1 MSEDQQQPPESV
13 NSQPET
19 PPTPETV
26 EQSPTRLEQNQVQP
40 FLKAQSIKALRGTIG
55 LLETIVEK
63 LEAEPVREIPPT
75 VTPPATTPVLNTTT
89 ATPEQESASR
99 LSVSASEASAADTP
113 TVAPKPTAQELADRQ
128 LPSPTKPKL
137 IDRILPSFRS
147 LQAFWDA
154 TLAKVRS
161 LLPAAWNEKLSDWG
175 LTGAIAGIVVVLLV
189 TTAALLPETPA
200 QVAKAPPNTIEAP
213 PELKAP
219 EPPQPVEVE
228 TPPPPELTPEQSL
241 IAGIQ
246 NQVAEITNR
255 YGNGL
260 IQSIEA
266 NFEAS
271 RLIVKV
277 SDGWYDLKESQQ
289 NKLADEILRR
299 SNELDFSKLQI
310 TDPKET
316 LLARSPVVGSNMVIL
331 KRQDVAATL

>member
-1 MSEDQQQPPESV
+1 MSENQQQPPKSV
-13 NSQPET
+13 NSEPET
-19 PPTPETV
+19 PITPETV
-26 EQSPTRLEQNQVQP
+26 ERSQTRLEQKQVQP
-40 FLKAQSIKALRGTIG
+40 FLKAQSVKALRGTIG

-89 ATPEQESASR
+89 ATPEPESGSR
-99 LSVSASEASAADTP
+99 VSVPASEASAADTP
-113 TVAPKPTAQELADRQ
+113 TVAPKPTAQELAERQ
-128 LPSPTKPKL
+128 LPSPTEPKL

-147 LQAFWDA
+147 LQTFWDA

-189 TTAALLPETPA
+189 TTAALLPKTSA
-200 QVAKAPPNTIEAP
+200 QVAKAPPNTIDAP

-228 TPPPPELTPEQSL
+228 PPPPPELTPEQSL

-266 NFEAS
+266 NFQAS

-277 SDGWYDLKESQQ
+277 GDGWYDLKESQQ
-289 NKLADEILRR
+289 NKLADEVLRR

-310 TDPKET
+310 TDLKGT

-331 KRQDVAATL
+331 KRQDVAANL